1 MMNMHEAN
9 KALQIV
15 LNSPSELNSSQ
26 KDYVKQVSQKAE
38 SYKAWIIML
47 EKRIEAAQGVLSS
60 RKNVE
65 TGVRWYFRGK
75 HLLSAENIYE
85 KVPNHEKIIKEW
97 KNKKQRKPIMQ
108 VAEESQN
115 QVEDASIRE
124 VYDSDVLE

>member
-1 MMNMHEAN
+1 MMSTHKAN
-9 KALQIV
+9 KALQVV

-26 KDYVKQVSQKAE
+26 KDYVKRLNWKAE
-38 SYKAWIIML
+38 SYKARIIRL

-65 TGVRWYFRGK
+65 TGVRQYFRGK
-75 HLLSAENIYE
+75 HLLSVENIYE
-85 KVPNHEKIIKEW
+85 KVSNHEKIIKER
-97 KNKKQRKPIMQ
+97 KNKKQRKTIMQ

-124 VYDSDVLE
+124 VYDSNVLE